1 MRRVVG
7 HEKASTT
14 LNRYTHTP
22 DDYVDRVRLT
32 FADFPPGAPADRP
45 RRSASTW
52 SGALPGKGRP
62 PSGGDGGRRRFGSG
76 GVEPN
81 PLSGHGGC
89 NRRGSACRTRCEHS
103 SHQQVCLSEPV
114 YVEWRLLHSAR
125 NNVRRV

>member
-32 FADFPPGAPADRP
+32 FADFPPGTPPDRP

-62 PSGGDGGRRRFGSG
+62 PSGGK
-76 GVEPN
+76 
-81 PLSGHGGC
+81 
-89 NRRGSACRTRCEHS
+89 
-103 SHQQVCLSEPV
+103 
-114 YVEWRLLHSAR
+114 
-125 NNVRRV
+125 